1 MKIYLKYIF
10 LFLIAGS
17 IFSSCNQK
25 MRRCILFGHF
35 KIGRREN
42 ICMKTTA
49 NVNSAV
55 KSKAISLCGNS
66 GC

>member
-25 MRRCILFGHF
+25 DEKVYSFWALQNRATGEYLY
-35 KIGRREN
+35 E
-42 ICMKTTA
+42 TTA

-55 KSKAISLCGNS
+55 KSKAISLCGK
-66 GC
+66 